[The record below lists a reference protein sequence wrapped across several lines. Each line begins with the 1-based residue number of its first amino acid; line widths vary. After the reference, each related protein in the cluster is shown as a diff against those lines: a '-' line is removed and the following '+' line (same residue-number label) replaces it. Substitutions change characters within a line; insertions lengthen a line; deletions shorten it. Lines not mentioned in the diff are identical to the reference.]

1 MTGILSELFRAQ
13 VSKLKDY
20 RMKAETEFDVAY
32 PTGYLVFDFKNG
44 SVVHVRSEIKS
55 FSYYSV
61 GVADGSMIMIIGR
74 SGCGKSTWCW
84 QAAANIVRPF
94 KTSCIFADVVESGMP
109 VNRQE
114 FLTKF
119 SPEEFD
125 DRVVARNIG
134 ITAENFY
141 ERIKMIHDMKNSNRD
156 AYEYDT
162 GKCDNRGNRIFK
174 LEPTVYLLDSIA
186 MLMPEKYTTE
196 DELSGQMSATA
207 AAKTN
212 SSIFKRIIPMLKSA
226 NIILILI
233 NHITT
238 SMSIDIYHKQKAQVS
253 YLKQDEALP
262 GGRTIIYLANNIIRM
277 DDVEKLTAE
286 KEFGINGSIVEFT
299 LIKSRSNR
307 AGQSVKMVFDQDN
320 GFDQELSMFLFLK
333 ETGHV
338 KGAGAYLYLE
348 GLDTVKFAQR
358 NFKSKLHS
366 SGELYEVFV
375 NLVMAELDAYINK
388 TQIEETESSQLYSSV
403 SDDII
408 DRFNQSLT
416 VAVA

>member
-94 KTSCIFADVVESGMP
+94 KTSCIFADVIESGMP

-119 SPEEFD
+119 GPEEFD

-156 AYEYDT
+156 VYEYDT

-212 SSIFKRIIPMLKSA
+212 SSIFKRVIPMLKSA

-307 AGQSVKMVFDQDN
+307 AGQSVKMIFDQDN

-348 GLDTVKFAQR
+348 GLETVKFAQR

-375 NLVMAELDAYINK
+375 NLVMAELDIYINK
-388 TQIEETESSQLYSSV
+388 TQVENAEEAQLYSSV

-408 DRFNQSLT
+408 NRFNQSL
-416 VAVA
+416 AVA